1 MSHVEKSG
9 RVDRRIRRRAR
20 EHAHGHVENAGVATT
35 PLRVLVYSLN
45 YAPELTGVGKY
56 SGELVESLTEH
67 GGEAAVVAAQPY
79 YPGWRIFDGFRNRY
93 AIERTRPGV
102 TVYRCPLYVPA
113 RPSGAK
119 RLLHHASFVTA
130 TLPVM
135 ARLLVWRPDVI
146 WVVEPSLMCAPIAL
160 AAARL
165 VGAKCWLHVQD
176 YEVDAAIG
184 LGLVKSTWFKRMA
197 LGVERWLMRRFDVVS
212 SISTKMIE
220 RAKAKGVD
228 SRRLVSLPNWVDI
241 AEPCSDRGDRHGGRY
256 REALGLAAGTKVC
269 LYAGN
274 MGQKQGLEV
283 MADAARR
290 LARRTDIRFVF
301 CGEGSGRQ
309 SLVERC
315 AGLPNVTFLPLQ
327 PAHHLSELLR
337 WADVHLLPQ
346 RADVAD
352 LVMPSKL
359 AGMLASGRPI
369 VAIAEKGTEVGTV
382 ASQCGVAVAP
392 GDLESFI
399 AAIEAMIDEP
409 ELASRCG
416 MQGRQYAMANLDRR
430 RVMERFVSSLVQLC
444 SS

>member
-1 MSHVEKSG
+1 
-9 RVDRRIRRRAR
+9 
-20 EHAHGHVENAGVATT
+20 
-35 PLRVLVYSLN
+35 LN

-56 SGELVESLTEH
+56 SGELVESLIEH
-67 GGEAAVVAAQPY
+67 GGEAVVVAAQPY

-93 AIERTRPGV
+93 DIDRARAGV

-113 RPSGAK
+113 RPSGSK

-130 TLPVM
+130 SLPIM
-135 ARLLVWRPDVI
+135 MRLLLWRPDVI

-160 AAARL
+160 AVARF

-176 YEVDAAIG
+176 YEVDAAFG
-184 LGLVKSTWFKRMA
+184 LGLVKSALLKRMA

-212 SISTKMIE
+212 SISTKMVE

-228 SRRLVSLPNWVDI
+228 SRKLVALPNWVDI
-241 AEPCSDRGDRHGGRY
+241 AEPRSDRHNDRY
-256 REALGLAAGTKVC
+256 REALGLAVGVKIC

-283 MADAARR
+283 LADAARR
-290 LARRTDIRFVF
+290 LARRADIRFVF

-309 SLVERC
+309 GLLEQC
-315 AGLPNVTFLPLQ
+315 AGLPNVSFLPLQ
-327 PAHHLSELLR
+327 PAHHFAELLDC
-337 WADVHLLPQ
+337 ADVHLLPQ

-369 VAIAEKGTEVGTV
+369 VAIAEQGTEVGTV

-392 GDLESFI
+392 GDMESFA

-409 ELASRCG
+409 DLANRCG
-416 MQGRQYAMANLDRR
+416 MQGRRYAIANLDRR
-430 RVMERFVSSLVQLC
+430 RVMERFVSSLVRLC
-444 SS
+444 ST

>member
-1 MSHVEKSG
+1 MSHVEKAGHVRGSN
-9 RVDRRIRRRAR
+9 RRRTQR
-20 EHAHGHVENAGVATT
+20 NASRRADGTGVAAAR
-35 PLRVLVYSLN
+35 LRVLVYSLN

-56 SGELVESLTEH
+56 SGELVESLIEH

-79 YPGWRIFDGFRNRY
+79 YPGWRILDGFRNRY
-93 AIERTRPGV
+93 AIERTRPDV
-102 TVYRCPLYVPA
+102 TVYRCPLYIPA
-113 RPSGAK
+113 RPSGVK
-119 RLLHHASFVTA
+119 RLLHHVSFVTA
-130 TLPVM
+130 TLPII
-135 ARLLVWRPDVI
+135 ARLLFWRPDVI

-160 AAARL
+160 AAARV

-176 YEVDAAIG
+176 YEIDAAFG
-184 LGLVKSTWFKRMA
+184 LGLVKQAWLKRMA

-212 SISTKMIE
+212 SISMKMVE

-228 SRRLVSLPNWVDI
+228 SHRLVVLPNWVDI
-241 AEPCSDRGDRHGGRY
+241 TEPRSDGGGDRY
-256 REALGLAAGTKVC
+256 RKELGIAPGTKIC

-283 MADAARR
+283 LADAARR
-290 LARRTDIRFVF
+290 LARRTDVRFVF

-309 SLVERC
+309 ALLERC

-327 PAHHLSELLR
+327 PAHRFAELLHF
-337 WADVHLLPQ
+337 ADIHLLPQ

-359 AGMLASGRPI
+359 TGMLASGRPI
-369 VAIAEKGTEVGTV
+369 IAIAEKGTEVGTV

-392 GDLESFI
+392 GDPEAF
-399 AAIEAMIDEP
+399 ARAIESMLDEP

-416 MQGRQYAMANLDRR
+416 MQGRQYAIANLDRR

-444 SS
+444 ST